1 MKMND
6 IISQGRAFALYVI
19 IAVAALSFAGCGG
32 SNHRKDESS
41 KAKPEHRDALS
52 RVAALKLR
60 FQQVN
65 RTLDQLDQ
73 DVEVQKRNIAAARA
87 EIAAIQHALGK
98 GHLKEYS
105 LDSITSDAVA
115 LRRLKQSRE
124 DNEILAKKAEHRDAE
139 QAKTGVLSA
148 VVILLFVI
156 FLIVVGIMFWRDRDA
171 ASATPLEVN
180 SDVSH
185 DHSTEDLS
193 ARDETSDDNPGESG
207 PGAP

>member
-1 MKMND
+1 M
-6 IISQGRAFALYVI
+6 ALLLP
-19 IAVAALSFAGCGG
+19 AC
-32 SNHRKDESS
+32 SNSDHKKSESKKS
-41 KAKPEHRDALS
+41 KPEHRDALS

-87 EIAAIQHALGK
+87 EIDSIQHALGK

-105 LDSITSDAVA
+105 LDSITSDATA
-115 LRRLKQSRE
+115 LRRLKLASQE
-124 DNEILAKKAEHRDAE
+124 NQQNEKKAEHRDAE

-148 VVILLFVI
+148 VVILLFIV

-171 ASATPLEVN
+171 ASAAGLPPN
-180 SDVSH
+180 SDSEYEAENGAEPAAAVESEGELIA
-185 DHSTEDLS
+185 DNN
-193 ARDETSDDNPGESG
+193 ETPPASEE
-207 PGAP
+207 